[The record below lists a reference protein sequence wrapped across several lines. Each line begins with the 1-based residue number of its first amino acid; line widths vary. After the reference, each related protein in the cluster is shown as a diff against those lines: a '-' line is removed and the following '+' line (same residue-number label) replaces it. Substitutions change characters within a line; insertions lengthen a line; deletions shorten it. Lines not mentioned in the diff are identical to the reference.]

1 MKNPKPNT
9 INFMKKVF
17 LITLAALIM
26 TACGA
31 GQAGETREAT
41 GLEVLDNAKVTV
53 FYFHGKQRCVT
64 CVTLQEVTQQAVAE
78 NFSGNADVQFLEVD
92 VSEKINQALADKY
105 EIVFS
110 SLVVATPNDFK
121 DISQEAFDLVMTE
134 PEVLKALI
142 AQEVNAYLK

>member
-1 MKNPKPNT
+1 MIK
-9 INFMKKVF
+9 ILFIS
-17 LITLAALIM
+17 LLALVM
-26 TACGA
+26 TACGT

-41 GLEVLDNAKVTV
+41 GLEVLGNAKVTV

>member
-1 MKNPKPNT
+1 
-9 INFMKKVF
+9 MKKVLF
-17 LITLAALIM
+17 ISLLAVIM
-26 TACGA
+26 AACGQ

-78 NFSGNADVQFLEVD
+78 NFSDNADVQFLEVD
-92 VSEKINQALADKY
+92 VSEKVNQALADKY

-110 SLVVATPNDFK
+110 SLVIATPGNHI

-134 PEVLKALI
+134 PDVLKSLI
-142 AQEVNAYLK
+142 AQEVNAFLK

>member
-1 MKNPKPNT
+1 
-9 INFMKKVF
+9 MKKVF

-31 GQAGETREAT
+31 GKAGETHETT

-78 NFSGNADVQFLEVD
+78 NFSGNSDVQFLEVD
-92 VSEKINQALADKY
+92 VSESENKALADKF

-110 SLVVATPNDFK
+110 SLVVATSK
-121 DISQEAFDLVMTE
+121 THSDITQEAFDLVMTQ
-134 PEVLKALI
+134 PETLKALI
-142 AQEVNAYLK
+142 AQEVSAFLK

>member
-1 MKNPKPNT
+1 
-9 INFMKKVF
+9 MKKILLISF
-17 LITLAALIM
+17 LASVMA
-26 TACGA
+26 ACGT
-31 GQAGETREAT
+31 GHAGETSEAT
-41 GLEVLDNAKVTV
+41 GLEALDNAKVTV

-78 NFSGNADVQFLEVD
+78 NFSGNVDVQFLEID
-92 VSEKINQALADKY
+92 VSERVNQALADKY

-110 SLVVATPNDFK
+110 SLVIATPNDFK

-142 AQEVNAYLK
+142 VQEVNTYIKKKV

>member
-1 MKNPKPNT
+1 MLL
-9 INFMKKVF
+9 ISF
-17 LITLAALIM
+17 LAVVMA
-26 TACGA
+26 ACGT
-31 GQAGETREAT
+31 GQAGESREAT

-92 VSEKINQALADKY
+92 VSEPENKALADKY

-110 SLVVATPNDFK
+110 SLVVATSKAQK
-121 DISQEAFDLVMTE
+121 DITQEAFDLVMTQ
-134 PEVLKALI
+134 PETLKALI
-142 AQEVNAYLK
+142 AQEVNAFLK